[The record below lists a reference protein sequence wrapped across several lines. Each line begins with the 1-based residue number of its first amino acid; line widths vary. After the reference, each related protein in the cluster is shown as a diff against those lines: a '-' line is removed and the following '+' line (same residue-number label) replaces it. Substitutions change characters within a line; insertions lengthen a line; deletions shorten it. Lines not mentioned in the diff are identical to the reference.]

1 MDTYIVH
8 ANLHKLSD
16 QISKLTEVVD
26 QVSLENRELRNDLVI
41 TQNVNTKLKAKLI
54 NLEKNQ
60 AKGEQYSRR
69 NNVELSFIPLIL
81 SLYFAMS

>member
-16 QISKLTEVVD
+16 QISTEVVD

-41 TQNVNTKLKAKLI
+41 TQNVNTKLEAKLI

-60 AKGEQYSRR
+60 AKGE
-69 NNVELSFIPLIL
+69 
-81 SLYFAMS
+81 

>member
-8 ANLHKLSD
+8 ANLHKLPD

-41 TQNVNTKLKAKLI
+41 TQNVNTKLEAKLI